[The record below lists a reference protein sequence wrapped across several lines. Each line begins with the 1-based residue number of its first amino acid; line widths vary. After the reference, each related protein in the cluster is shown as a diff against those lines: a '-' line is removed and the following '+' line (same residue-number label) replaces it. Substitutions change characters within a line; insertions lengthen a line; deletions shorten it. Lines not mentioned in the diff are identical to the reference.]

1 MDHELDHDHQTTG
14 DDGDGVGHRAVVH
27 ARVAASSTWRS
38 TAPLAK
44 VFQQSWDNQ
53 SFTAGVNRTFTAN
66 WAIPANQAVGTYTI
80 KAGMFGPGWN
90 PLQHWNGSAGIGRGD
105 LSGHHDDHDDHD
117 DHDVT
122 ADDAATDDHEPPTN
136 DEHDRTT
143 TTTQPPTTTTTQPR
157 RPRPRSRRRPRRRRP
172 PTTTTTPPGTRFAT
186 LPPGATLPSG
196 AVCATR
202 VRSMSENRPD
212 NVSFNSRR
220 GTAANGRYPRVT
232 GDFTGTT
239 DEIIQWAAC
248 KWGLDEDWA
257 RAQTS
262 VESGWNQR
270 IMGDFTTSSSAC
282 IPAFPIGNYPP
293 QWNGDATHNGQCPE
307 SIGLIQDRYLYHT
320 EAFQGNNAV
329 VSTAYNVDYGYAVW
343 RSCFEG
349 EMGWLNTLEHSGTY
363 CRR

>member
-1 MDHELDHDHQTTG
+1 M
-14 DDGDGVGHRAVVH
+14 
-27 ARVAASSTWRS
+27 
-38 TAPLAK
+38 
-44 VFQQSWDNQ
+44 
-53 SFTAGVNRTFTAN
+53 
-66 WAIPANQAVGTYTI
+66 
-80 KAGMFGPGWN
+80 
-90 PLQHWNGSAGIGRGD
+90 
-105 LSGHHDDHDDHD
+105 
-117 DHDVT
+117 
-122 ADDAATDDHEPPTN
+122 
-136 DEHDRTT
+136 
-143 TTTQPPTTTTTQPR
+143 
-157 RPRPRSRRRPRRRRP
+157 
-172 PTTTTTPPGTRFAT
+172 
-186 LPPGATLPSG
+186 PSG

-202 VRSMSENRPD
+202 VRSMTENRPD
-212 NVSFNSRR
+212 NVTFNARR
-220 GTAANGRYPRVT
+220 GTAANGRSPRVT

-270 IMGDFTTSSSAC
+270 IMGDFTTNSSAC

-307 SIGLIQDRYLYHT
+307 SIGLIQDRYAYHT

-329 VSTAYNVDYGYAVW
+329 ASTAYNVDYGYAVW

-363 CRR
+363 AAGDQLGCMGVWFSGRWKTAAANDYMSKVQTNFNTKVWLASNWPPAVPDGG